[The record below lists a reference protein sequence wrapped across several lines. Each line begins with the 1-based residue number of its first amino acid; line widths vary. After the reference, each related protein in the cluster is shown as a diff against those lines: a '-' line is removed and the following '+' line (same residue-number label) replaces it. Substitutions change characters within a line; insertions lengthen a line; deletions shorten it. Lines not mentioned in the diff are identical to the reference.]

1 MAVKLVD
8 VFVRKDGWTY
18 EEFREYL
25 RNDHA
30 ELIEQL
36 PNLQKYTVSLP
47 ETLDGYE
54 TTIPKRPQEYDYD
67 AIVELYFEDVDDLFD
82 AFRSEAGSELQSDVS
97 TFLDGDAGP
106 TFVMEEE
113 TTAVRP
119 DDPDS

>member
-8 VFVRKDGWTY
+8 VFARKDGWTY
-18 EEFREYL
+18 EEFRDYL
-25 RNDHA
+25 HDEHA

-36 PNLQKYTVSLP
+36 PNLKRYTLSVP

-54 TTIPKRPQEYDYD
+54 TAIPKRPAEYDYD
-67 AIVELYFEDVDDLFD
+67 GIVELYFESVEDLFD

-106 TFVMEEE
+106 TFVMREESVSLE
-113 TTAVRP
+113 DG
-119 DDPDS
+119 DDDS